1 MIASIPSSTLLG
13 VRGRPVLVEAH
24 VSNGLPGFA
33 VIGLPDAD
41 CREARE
47 LVRAALLSS
56 GLPWLLRRAAL
67 NLALPE

>member
-1 MIASIPSSTLLG
+1 MIASIPSATLLG
-13 VRGRPVLVEAH
+13 IRGHPVLVEAH

-47 LVRAALLSS
+47 LVRAALLFS
-56 GLPWLLRRAAL
+56 GLPWLLRQ
-67 NLALPE
+67 P